1 MKNVLIGILLTVS
14 LVGCNKAAEESVI
27 YGTWIGEFSGIKTCY
42 VFNVDGT
49 YQYYEVKEMSNNG
62 KYIYSPTDK
71 MIYMTDS
78 QNWTFS
84 AEVRLDSKEMLLF
97 PKTENRNEIGIKYTK
112 IIP

>member
-1 MKNVLIGILLTVS
+1 MRNVLLGVLLTVS
-14 LVGCNKAAEESVI
+14 LVGCSKVTEESVI
-27 YGTWIGEFSGIKTCY
+27 YGTWIGEFSGIETCY
-42 VFNVDGT
+42 VFNMDGT
-49 YQYYEVKEMSNNG
+49 YQYYEAEEICNNG

-84 AEVRLDSKEMLLF
+84 AEVRLNREEMLLL
-97 PKTENRNEIGIKYTK
+97 PKTENQNEISIKYTK